1 MLLLEHCSLSRIDIT
16 HKSMIIRTIINII
29 IELNFSSQHHQLSVT
44 GNNPSQHPVESASQ
58 PQASVIVLNFVE
70 IYW

>member
-1 MLLLEHCSLSRIDIT
+1 
-16 HKSMIIRTIINII
+16 MIVRTIIHII